1 MTEVKGK
8 LFGRG
13 ATDDKGPVLCT
24 LHAIEAYE
32 RLGLELPVNLKV
44 SRQLWSY
51 NYLRR
56 LRSQNMGLAK
66 A

>member
-44 SRQLWSY
+44 GRQ
-51 NYLRR
+51 
-56 LRSQNMGLAK
+56 
-66 A
+66 